1 MPNSPETRMRLIYAA
16 VAAALGV
23 GGSAG
28 VPWGLDEL
36 RNQSSVSVTFSGQAR
51 SALTLRD
58 ANGQPVVTEQDY
70 SRACMRAIDT
80 EARTKIADFVIKQPA
95 AD

>member
-1 MPNSPETRMRLIYAA
+1 MTPETKIRLIWAA
-16 VAAALGV
+16 VAGALGV

-28 VPWGLDEL
+28 VPWGIDEL
-36 RNQSSVSVTFSGQAR
+36 RNQSSVTVTFSGQAR

-70 SRACMRAIDT
+70 SRACMKAIDT
-80 EARTKIADFVIKQPA
+80 EARGKLVDYAAKLPA
-95 AD
+95 AE